1 MSTAYGTYHCSIQ
14 AISHNDVAHVNFSEN
29 ITRHQTTLPLAFHPT
44 YIGILTSAQTVITL
58 WFPLGVDASEATEKD
73 DEGAS
78 SDGPLVLRVG
88 ELGRVGLAGAG
99 LAQAG
104 VEGVEAVRVPDD
116 VGNHAAQSRV
126 VGHRHLCHPPSFR
139 LQTPLK
145 QKDYVVLLLRRTCH
159 LILHFPTSVPVC

>member
-1 MSTAYGTYHCSIQ
+1 MPFVYLIWQWHP
-14 AISHNDVAHVNFSEN
+14 DVRAGGH
-29 ITRHQTTLPLAFHPT
+29 HTL
-44 YIGILTSAQTVITL
+44 S
-58 WFPLGVDASEATEKD
+58 FPRADAKQATEKAE
-73 DEGAS
+73 EGAS

-126 VGHRHLCHPPSFR
+126 VGHRHLYHPPS
-139 LQTPLK
+139 L
-145 QKDYVVLLLRRTCH
+145 
-159 LILHFPTSVPVC
+159 